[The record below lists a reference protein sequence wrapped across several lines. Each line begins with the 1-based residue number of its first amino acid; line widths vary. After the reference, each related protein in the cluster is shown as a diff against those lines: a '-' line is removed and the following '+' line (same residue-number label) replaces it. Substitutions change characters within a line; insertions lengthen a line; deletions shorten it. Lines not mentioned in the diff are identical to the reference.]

1 MSKKVDY
8 SLYLVTCRELLPPDK
23 DYYESLE
30 ESLQGGVTIVQIR
43 EKTAETREFV
53 EIAAKS
59 KAICDKYNVPLI
71 INDRIDVALAVHASG
86 VHVGQTDMPVDVVKR
101 LLPVG
106 SIVGVSCNNLDHV
119 KTAIE
124 DGVDYIGIGS
134 VWATKTKSL
143 TSPLVGVR
151 GVGVLLD
158 ALEGTEIKA
167 VAIGGIKSTNILRTL
182 YGAVSQSGHTLDGVA
197 VVSDIVSSNDPQNAA
212 ANLSGIIHKF
222 KAQEHLGP
230 AMIGTPLTG
239 KGVLMQ
245 ALQIFDAIKTTN
257 PLVHQITN
265 TVVSTQSANITLALG
280 ASPIMATSAKEMQDL
295 SKIPGALLV
304 NIGTLVDDTKEGM
317 LASGLYANLARKP
330 VVLDPVGVGASQYRK
345 DAIKELLDTWQ
356 VSIIKGN
363 AGELAALSGTS
374 EVESKGVDSVG
385 DGFKDP
391 ISFVK
396 NLARKERCVVALT
409 GKVDYVSDGNSVIA
423 LHNGHEMLGRI
434 TGSGCM
440 VGSCIASFCAGQA
453 SLPHDD
459 EIITRGF
466 ANQYMLYAAVG
477 GITVFNVAAEVA
489 VASGNVRGTG
499 TFLPALI
506 DALYHLSLDEIVL
519 NADIRICT

>member
-1 MSKKVDY
+1 MSV
-8 SLYLVTCRELLPPDK
+8 LLATAD
-23 DYYESLE
+23 
-30 ESLQGGVTIVQIR
+30 SLQ
-43 EKTAETREFV
+43 FV

-71 INDRIDVALAVHASG
+71 INDRVDVALAVHASG

-119 KTAIE
+119 QTAID
-124 DGVDYIGIGS
+124 DGADYIGIGS

-167 VAIGGIKSTNILRTL
+167 VAIGIPFETNYEWRAKATFTLGGIKSTNILRTL
-182 YGAVSQSGHTLDGVA
+182 YGAVSQNGHTLDGVA
-197 VVSDIVSSNDPQNAA
+197 VVSDIVASNDPQNAA

-222 KAQEHLGP
+222 KAQGHLGP
-230 AMIGTPLTG
+230 AITSTPVSG
-239 KGVLMQ
+239 KGVLKQ
-245 ALQIFDAIKTTN
+245 ALQIFDAIKTTS

-345 DAIKELLDTWQ
+345 DTIKELLDTWQ
-356 VSIIKGN
+356 VSVIKGN